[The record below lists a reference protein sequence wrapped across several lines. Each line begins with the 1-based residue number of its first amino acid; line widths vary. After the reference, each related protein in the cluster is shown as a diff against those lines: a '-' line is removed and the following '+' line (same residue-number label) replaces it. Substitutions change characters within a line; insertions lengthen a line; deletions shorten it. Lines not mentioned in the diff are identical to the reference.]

1 MRHLYADFIDRVAK
15 PMRYL
20 GGEYQAV
27 IKDDAAV
34 SARVCLAFPD
44 VYDIGMSHLGT
55 KIIYSLLNR
64 DPRIAC
70 ERAFAPWL
78 DMEAELRERGLPLI
92 SLETQ
97 RPLCEFD
104 VVGISLQYELT
115 FTNVLTLLDLGR
127 IPLRSADRAE
137 DATLVLVG
145 GPTASHPE
153 PIAPFI
159 DAAFI
164 GEAEE
169 LLPPLVLAWAALRRE
184 ITAGARTRRDALAEL
199 AGTFPLYVPALYA
212 TSVDAATGMTVVGAP
227 LDPRVPARVSRA
239 MVADL
244 DKYPFPSDTP
254 VPYAE
259 AVFERASVEIA
270 RGCTEGCRFCQA
282 GMIYRPVRERS
293 PQSIADSLIGGV
305 ERAGYE
311 ETGLTCLSTADFSSI
326 TPLVKQLA
334 GELRKRGV
342 SMSVAS
348 LRAYGLNEDLLDEL
362 ALTRISGLTF
372 APEAGTQ
379 RMRDVVNKN
388 VTEAHIEESSRR
400 VYSRGWHRLK
410 LYFMIGLPTEDDDDV
425 RGIVETGWR
434 MLHIGRGLVGHRAE
448 ITVSVSSHV
457 PKPHTPLQ
465 WCAQDPEP
473 EIRRKQGLLRQ
484 AAGAGNGRGGR
495 GGRDT
500 GLKLKHHN
508 SGISFIE
515 GVLARGDRRLAGV
528 IEAAWRA
535 GARFDGWD
543 EVFDLERWAV
553 ALEAHGVDVA
563 AYLGTRPVTAR
574 LPWDHIDVGL
584 EDGFLLDEY
593 RKALKGRASPPCGK
607 VAGML
612 IHHTN
617 LADAEPDRR
626 KLVCYDCGV
635 ACDLSK
641 MRADRLVA
649 LRTLGATQPTSRSGE
664 VVADRSALPALV
676 DVSERG
682 GGSLAERVDDDDPG
696 RQDAPGGV
704 ADGSESRDA
713 TRGGVNGPAL
723 PVKRGRESPLLINVS
738 ERGGGSLAERVDDD
752 DPGRQD
758 APGGVADGSE
768 SRGGKS
774 PLLINVSERGGGSP
788 AESTASARNRE
799 TERAERVRLNGH
811 HGAGAP
817 YSTYRIRFAKVG
829 RAAFLGHL
837 DLMRLL
843 ARSFR
848 RADLPLAVTRG
859 FSPKPRVSF
868 GPALGLGVPSL
879 GELMDVDLEHVVPG
893 RRSWEI
899 GDAVRTE
906 LSADEVCDRLA
917 GVCPPG
923 IEIQSC
929 AIVRLAGH
937 PAAPAVPD
945 AGLGKLIDAVDI
957 LIQPAADGIAHD
969 AARLERLAAALLARP
984 EAKIARGDKLVDVRP
999 LVLELGVID
1008 GEAAFKLCAALDW
1021 APGPLLR
1028 ARVRATA
1035 DGSAK
1040 PAEVAKALGVWG
1052 PDDVRAQHALVARL
1066 GVVAG
1071 ATRAVPVASMA
1082 VPPAVH
1088 AAD

>member
-20 GGEYQAV
+20 GGEYQSV
-27 IKDDAAV
+27 VKDGVGAHIA
-34 SARVCLAFPD
+34 ARVCLAVPD

-55 KIIYSLLNR
+55 KILYSLLNR
-64 DPRIAC
+64 DPQIAC
-70 ERAFAPWL
+70 ERAFAPWV
-78 DMEAELRERGLPLI
+78 DMEAELRARGLPLV

-97 RPLCEFD
+97 RPLREFD

-115 FTNVLTLLDLGR
+115 FTNVLTLLDLGG
-127 IPLRSADRAE
+127 IPLRAADRAE

-153 PIAPFI
+153 PLAPFI

-169 LLPPLVLAWAALRRE
+169 LLAPMVLAWAAMRTQ
-184 ITAGARTRRDALAEL
+184 ITAGLRTRRDALVEL
-199 AGTFPLYVPALYA
+199 AARFPLYVPSLYA
-212 TSVDAATGMTVVGAP
+212 TMVDAETGMTVVGAP
-227 LDPRVPARVSRA
+227 LDPRVPARVGRA
-239 MVADL
+239 MVANL
-244 DKYPFPSDTP
+244 DDYPFPSDAP

-293 PQSIADSLIGGV
+293 PASIAESLIGGV
-305 ERAGYE
+305 DRAGYE

-388 VTEAHIEESSRR
+388 ITEAHIEESARR
-400 VYSRGWHRLK
+400 VFSRGWHRLK
-410 LYFMIGLPTEDDDDV
+410 LYFMIGLPTETDEDV

-434 MLHIGRGLVGHRAE
+434 MLKVGRQISGHRAE
-448 ITVSVSSHV
+448 VTVSVSSHV

-465 WCAQDPEP
+465 WCAQDREP
-473 EIRRKQGLLRQ
+473 EIRRKQGILRQ
-484 AAGAGNGRGGR
+484 VAGPSGRSGK
-495 GGRDT
+495 DT
-500 GLKLKHHN
+500 GLRLKHHD
-508 SGISFIE
+508 SGVSFIE
-515 GVLARGDRRLAGV
+515 GVLARGDRRLADV
-528 IEAAWRA
+528 IEAVWRA
-535 GARFDGWD
+535 GSRFDGW
-543 EVFDLERWAV
+543 EEIFDLERWSL
-553 ALEAHGVDVA
+553 ALAAHGVDVD

-584 EDGFLLDEY
+584 EDGFLLGEY
-593 RKALKGRASPPCGK
+593 RKAVKGRASPPCGK

-641 MRADRLVA
+641 MREDRLVA
-649 LRTLGATQPTSRSGE
+649 LRTLGAAQPSARDHA
-664 VVADRSALPALV
+664 VVADA
-676 DVSERG
+676 
-682 GGSLAERVDDDDPG
+682 
-696 RQDAPGGV
+696 APP
-704 ADGSESRDA
+704 E
-713 TRGGVNGPAL
+713 L
-723 PVKRGRESPLLINVS
+723 ELI
-738 ERGGGSLAERVDDD
+738 D
-752 DPGRQD
+752 
-758 APGGVADGSE
+758 
-768 SRGGKS
+768 
-774 PLLINVSERGGGSP
+774 VSERGGGSP
-788 AESTASARNRE
+788 AERSDSPEGRERPRSIDRE
-799 TERAERVRLNGH
+799 TERAERVRKNGH

-817 YSTYRIRFAKVG
+817 YSTYRIRFAKLG

-837 DLMRLL
+837 DLIRLL

-859 FSPKPRVSF
+859 FSPKPRISF

-879 GELMDVDLEHVVPG
+879 GELIDVDLEHVVPG

-899 GDAVRTE
+899 GDAPRSE
-906 LSADEVCDRLA
+906 LLAGEVHDRLA

-929 AIVRLAGH
+929 EIVRLAGH
-937 PAAPAVPD
+937 PRAPVAPGKPD

-957 LIQPAADGIAHD
+957 VIQPAADGIAHD
-969 AARLERLAAALLARP
+969 AARLERLAAALLAKP
-984 EAKIARGDKLVDVRP
+984 TAVIARGDKQVDVRA
-999 LVLELGVID
+999 LIHEISVISD
-1008 GEAAFKLCAALDW
+1008 EAARTLCAALDW
-1021 APGPLLR
+1021 SDGPLLR
-1028 ARVRATA
+1028 VRVKATA
-1035 DGSAK
+1035 EGSAK
-1040 PAEVAKALGVWG
+1040 PSEVAKALGVWG
-1052 PDDVRAQHALVARL
+1052 IDDVRAQHAQVARL
-1066 GVVAG
+1066 GVVSGHA
-1071 ATRAVPVASMA
+1071 RA
-1082 VPPAVH
+1082 VPPAALARPPSGTQQPAVT
-1088 AAD
+1088 

>member
-27 IKDDAAV
+27 VKDDAAV

-70 ERAFAPWL
+70 ERAFAPWF

-199 AGTFPLYVPALYA
+199 AGQFPLYVPALYA
-212 TSVDAATGMTVVGAP
+212 TCVDPATGMTVVGAP
-227 LDPRVPARVSRA
+227 LDPRVPARVGRA

-410 LYFMIGLPTEDDDDV
+410 LYFMIGLPTEEDDDV

-434 MLHIGRGLVGHRAE
+434 MLHIGRGLIGHRAE

-528 IEAAWRA
+528 IEAVWRA

-543 EVFDLERWAV
+543 EVFDLERWTS

-584 EDGFLLDEY
+584 EDGFLLGEY

-641 MRADRLVA
+641 MREDRLVA
-649 LRTLGATQPTSRSGE
+649 LRTLGATRPTARSGE
-664 VVADRSALPALV
+664 VVTEVMIGDPALSALV

-682 GGSLAERVDDDDPG
+682 GGS
-696 RQDAPGGV
+696 
-704 ADGSESRDA
+704 
-713 TRGGVNGPAL
+713 
-723 PVKRGRESPLLINVS
+723 
-738 ERGGGSLAERVDDD
+738 
-752 DPGRQD
+752 
-758 APGGVADGSE
+758 
-768 SRGGKS
+768 
-774 PLLINVSERGGGSP
+774 P
-788 AESTASARNRE
+788 AESVAGARNRE

-848 RADLPLAVTRG
+848 RADLPLAMTRG

-893 RRSWEI
+893 LRSWEI
-899 GDAVRTE
+899 GDAARSE
-906 LSADEVCDRLA
+906 LAADEVCDRLA

-923 IEIQSC
+923 IEIQAC
-929 AIVRLAGH
+929 TIVRLAGH

-957 LIQPAADGIAHD
+957 LIQPAPDGIAHD
-969 AARLERLAAALLARP
+969 VARLDRIAAALLAKP
-984 EAKIARGDKLVDVRP
+984 EAKITRGDKLVDVRP
-999 LVLELGVID
+999 LVLELGVIAD
-1008 GEAAFKLCAALDW
+1008 EAALKLCAALDW
-1021 APGPLLR
+1021 PTGPLLR

-1040 PAEVAKALGVWG
+1040 PSEVAKALGVWG
-1052 PDDVRAQHALVARL
+1052 SDDPRAQHALVARL
-1066 GVVAG
+1066 GVVAS
-1071 ATRAVPVASMA
+1071 ATHVLPVMPVSR
-1082 VPPAVH
+1082 PAV
-1088 AAD
+1088 ARAPE

>member
-20 GGEYQAV
+20 GGEYQAQV
-27 IKDDAAV
+27 KDGPVA
-34 SARVCLAFPD
+34 ARVCLAFPD

-78 DMEAELRERGLPLI
+78 DMEAELRARSLPLV

-104 VVGISLQYELT
+104 VIGVSLQYELT
-115 FTNVLTLLDLGR
+115 FTNVLTLLDLGG
-127 IPLRSADRAE
+127 IPLRAADRAE
-137 DATLVLVG
+137 DAALVLVG

-153 PIAPFI
+153 PMAPFI

-169 LLPPLVLAWAALRRE
+169 QLPPLVLAWAALRKQ
-184 ITAGARTRRDALAEL
+184 ITAGTRTRRDALAEL
-199 AGTFPLYVPALYA
+199 AGAFPLYVPSLYA
-212 TSVDAATGMTVVGAP
+212 TEIDAATGMTVVGAP
-227 LDPRVPARVSRA
+227 LDPRVPARVGRA

-244 DKYPFPSDTP
+244 DRYPFPSDTP

-282 GMIYRPVRERS
+282 GMLYRPVRERS
-293 PQSIADSLIGGV
+293 PASIAESLLGGV

-400 VYSRGWHRLK
+400 VFSRGWHRLK
-410 LYFMIGLPTEDDDDV
+410 LYFMIGLPTEEDDDV
-425 RGIVETGWR
+425 RGIVETGLR
-434 MLHIGRGLVGHRAE
+434 MLQVGRGLIGHRAE
-448 ITVSVSSHV
+448 VTVSVSSHV

-473 EIRRKQGLLRQ
+473 EIRRKQGILRHT
-484 AAGAGNGRGGR
+484 AGGGR
-495 GGRDT
+495 GRGRDT
-500 GLKLKHHN
+500 GLRLKHHH

-515 GVLARGDRRLAGV
+515 GVLARGDRRLADV
-528 IEAAWRA
+528 IEAVWRA

-543 EVFDLERWAV
+543 EVFELERWMA
-553 ALEAHGVDVA
+553 ALAAHGVDVA

-584 EDGFLLDEY
+584 EDGFLLGEY
-593 RKALKGRASPPCGK
+593 RKALAGRASPPCGK

-617 LADAEPDRR
+617 LAEAEPDRR

-635 ACDLSK
+635 ACDLTK
-641 MRADRLVA
+641 MRDDRLVA
-649 LRTLGATQPTSRSGE
+649 LRALGALRPASAAVDAEGAAVDAEGTA
-664 VVADRSALPALV
+664 AD
-676 DVSERG
+676 
-682 GGSLAERVDDDDPG
+682 AE
-696 RQDAPGGV
+696 GV
-704 ADGSESRDA
+704 A
-713 TRGGVNGPAL
+713 
-723 PVKRGRESPLLINVS
+723 LL
-738 ERGGGSLAERVDDD
+738 D
-752 DPGRQD
+752 
-758 APGGVADGSE
+758 
-768 SRGGKS
+768 
-774 PLLINVSERGGGSP
+774 VSERGGGSP
-788 AESTASARNRE
+788 AEKADAGAGGRAARGIDRRSQIAGGGDPDGSAGGAGGRAARGIDRRSQIAGGGDPDGSAGGAGGRAPRGIDRE
-799 TERAERVRLNGH
+799 TERAERVRLAGH
-811 HGAGAP
+811 VGAGAP

-837 DLMRLL
+837 DLVRLL
-843 ARSFR
+843 ARCFR

-859 FSPKPRVSF
+859 FSPKPRISF

-893 RRSWEI
+893 VPSWEI
-899 GDAVRTE
+899 GDAPRTE
-906 LSADEVCDRLA
+906 LSPDEVRDRIA
-917 GVCPPG
+917 AVCPPG

-937 PAAPAVPD
+937 PGALDRPD
-945 AGLGKLIDAVDI
+945 PGLGKLIDAVDLVI
-957 LIQPAADGIAHD
+957 LPAPDGIAHD
-969 AARLERLAAALLARP
+969 AARLERIAAAMLARP
-984 EAKIARGDKLVDVRP
+984 DARVARGDKQIDVRAF
-999 LVLELGVID
+999 VLDAGVIAD
-1008 GEAAFKLCAALDW
+1008 DAARALCAALDW
-1021 APGPLLR
+1021 QVAPLM
-1028 ARVRATA
+1028 RVRVRTTSE
-1035 DGSAK
+1035 GSAK
-1040 PAEVAKALGVWG
+1040 PSEVARALGVWG
-1052 PDDVRAQHALVARL
+1052 TDDPRAPHAQVARL
-1066 GVVAG
+1066 GVV
-1071 ATRAVPVASMA
+1071 TEQSPAVPL
-1082 VPPAVH
+1082 PPPSRP
-1088 AAD
+1088 AAMRTVE

>member
-1 MRHLYADFIDRVAK
+1 MRHIYADFIDRVAK

-27 IKDDAAV
+27 VKEGPQIA
-34 SARVCLAFPD
+34 ARVCLAFPD

-55 KIIYSLLNR
+55 KILYSLLNR
-64 DPRIAC
+64 DPKIAC
-70 ERAFAPWL
+70 ERAFAPWT
-78 DMEAELRERGLPLI
+78 DMEAELRERKLPLV

-97 RPLCEFD
+97 RPLAAFD
-104 VVGISLQYELT
+104 VIGISLQYELT
-115 FTNVLTLLDLGR
+115 FTNVLTLLDLGGLA
-127 IPLRSADRAE
+127 LRAADRPE
-137 DATLVLVG
+137 DASLVLVG

-153 PIAPFI
+153 PVAAFI

-169 LLPPLVLAWAALRRE
+169 QLTPLVLAWAAMRAQ

-199 AGTFPLYVPALYA
+199 ASRFPLYVPSLYA
-212 TSVDAATGMTVVGAP
+212 TEVDAATGMTVVGAP

-293 PQSIADSLIGGV
+293 PQSIADSLIQGV

-379 RMRDVVNKN
+379 RMRDVINKN
-388 VTEAHIEESSRR
+388 VTEAHIEESTRR
-400 VYSRGWHRLK
+400 VFSRGWHRLK
-410 LYFMIGLPTEDDDDV
+410 LYFILGLPTETDDDV

-434 MLHIGRGLVGHRAE
+434 MLGVGRGVLGGRAE
-448 ITVSVSSHV
+448 VTVSVSSHV

-465 WCAQDPEP
+465 WCAQDVEA
-473 EIRRKQGLLRQ
+473 EIRRKQGLLREAA
-484 AAGAGNGRGGR
+484 AAGNQRGKR
-495 GGRDT
+495 GRDN
-500 GLKLKHHN
+500 GLRLKHHH

-515 GVLARGDRRLAGV
+515 GVLARGDRRLADV
-528 IEAAWRA
+528 IETVWRA

-543 EVFDLERWAV
+543 EVFEIERWED
-553 ALEAHGVDVA
+553 ALAAHGVDVA

-584 EDGFLLDEY
+584 EDGFLLSEY
-593 RKALKGRASPPCGK
+593 RKAVKGRASPPCGK

-617 LADAEPDRR
+617 LADAAPDQR

-635 ACDLSK
+635 ACDLTK
-641 MRADRLVA
+641 MRDDRLVA
-649 LRTLGATQPTSRSGE
+649 LRTLGAT
-664 VVADRSALPALV
+664 
-676 DVSERG
+676 ERP
-682 GGSLAERVDDDDPG
+682 V
-696 RQDAPGGV
+696 
-704 ADGSESRDA
+704 RDA
-713 TRGGVNGPAL
+713 AVA
-723 PVKRGRESPLLINVS
+723 VKIDD
-738 ERGGGSLAERVDDD
+738 AADMVD
-752 DPGRQD
+752 
-758 APGGVADGSE
+758 
-768 SRGGKS
+768 
-774 PLLINVSERGGGSP
+774 VSERGGGSP
-788 AESTASARNRE
+788 AEHGDGDRGKVANRE

-811 HGAGAP
+811 KGAGAP
-817 YSTYRIRFAKVG
+817 YSTYRIRFAKIG

-837 DLMRLL
+837 DLLRLL

-859 FSPKPRVSF
+859 FSPKPRISF

-879 GELMDVDLEHVVPG
+879 GELIDVDFEHVVPG
-893 RRSWEI
+893 LRSWEI
-899 GDAVRTE
+899 ASDVARVE
-906 LSADEVCDRLA
+906 LSPDEVHERIA
-917 GVCPPG
+917 TVCPPG

-937 PAAPAVPD
+937 VLAKGTPD
-945 AGLGKLIDAVDI
+945 LGLGKLIDAVDI
-957 LIQPAADGIAHD
+957 AIQPAPDGIAYD
-969 AARLERLAAALLARP
+969 AARLARLAQALLAKP
-984 EAKIARGDKLVDVRP
+984 EARIARGDKVIDVRALVLDVDV
-999 LVLELGVID
+999 IA
-1008 GEAAFKLCAALDW
+1008 GEAADKLCAALDW
-1021 APGPLLR
+1021 PVQPVLR
-1028 ARVRATA
+1028 ARVRATS

-1040 PAEVAKALGVWG
+1040 PSEVAKALGVWG
-1052 PDDVRAQHALVARL
+1052 ADDPRAAHALIARL
-1066 GVVAG
+1066 GVVTVGQART
-1071 ATRAVPVASMA
+1071 ATAWSSEVVRASA
-1082 VPPAVH
+1082 PA
-1088 AAD
+1088 

>member
-27 IKDDAAV
+27 VKEGPEV
-34 SARVCLAFPD
+34 EARVCLAFPD

-70 ERAFAPWL
+70 ERAFAPWT
-78 DMEAELRERGLPLI
+78 DMEEELRARGLPLV

-97 RPLCEFD
+97 RPLAAFD
-104 VVGISLQYELT
+104 VLGFSLQYELT
-115 FTNVLTLLDLGR
+115 FTNVLTLLDLGG
-127 IPLRSADRAE
+127 IPLRAADRAP

-169 LLPPLVLAWAALRRE
+169 LLPSLVLAWSQLRKE
-184 ITAGARTRRDALAEL
+184 ITAGTRTRPDALAEL
-199 AGTFPLYVPALYA
+199 ASRFPLYVPSLYA
-212 TSVDAATGMTVVGAP
+212 TETDAATGMTVVGAP
-227 LDPRVPARVSRA
+227 LDPRVPARISRA
-239 MVADL
+239 MLENL
-244 DKYPFPSDTP
+244 DAYPFPSDTP

-293 PQSIADSLIGGV
+293 PASIAKSLIDGV

-379 RMRDVVNKN
+379 KMRDVVNKN

-400 VYSRGWHRLK
+400 VFARGWHRLK
-410 LYFMIGLPTEDDDDV
+410 LYFMIGLPTEEDDDV
-425 RGIVETGWR
+425 RGIVETGLR
-434 MLHIGRGLVGHRAE
+434 MLKLGRELVGHRAE
-448 ITVSVSSHV
+448 VTVSVSSHV

-465 WCAQDPEP
+465 WAAQDPED
-473 EIRRKQGLLRQ
+473 EIRRKQLIL
-484 AAGAGNGRGGR
+484 
-495 GGRDT
+495 RDT
-500 GLKLKHHN
+500 ARRDRSLRLKHHH

-515 GVLARGDRRLAGV
+515 GMLARGDRRLADV
-528 IEAAWRA
+528 IETVWRA

-543 EVFDLERWAV
+543 EVFELERWTDAF
-553 ALEAHGVDVA
+553 AAHGVDVA
-563 AYLGTRPVTAR
+563 AYMGTRPVSAR

-584 EDGFLLDEY
+584 EDGFLLSEY
-593 RKALKGRASPPCGK
+593 RKALKGRSSPPCGK

-612 IHHTN
+612 VHHTN
-617 LADAEPDRR
+617 LTDAEPDRR

-641 MRADRLVA
+641 MREDRLVA
-649 LRTLGATQPTSRSGE
+649 LRALGAAARPER
-664 VVADRSALPALV
+664 ALPVVTDAELV

-682 GGSLAERVDDDDPG
+682 GGS
-696 RQDAPGGV
+696 
-704 ADGSESRDA
+704 
-713 TRGGVNGPAL
+713 
-723 PVKRGRESPLLINVS
+723 
-738 ERGGGSLAERVDDD
+738 
-752 DPGRQD
+752 
-758 APGGVADGSE
+758 
-768 SRGGKS
+768 
-774 PLLINVSERGGGSP
+774 P
-788 AESTASARNRE
+788 AEVGRTKDRE
-799 TERAERVRLNGH
+799 TERAESVRLAGH
-811 HGAGAP
+811 VGAGLP

-837 DLMRLL
+837 ELLRLL

-848 RADLPLAVTRG
+848 RADLPLAMTRG

-879 GELMDVDLEHVVPG
+879 GELMDIDLEHVVPG
-893 RRSWEI
+893 VPSWEVPD
-899 GDAVRTE
+899 GATRFE
-906 LSADEVCDRLA
+906 LSADEVRDRLA
-917 GVCPPG
+917 SVLPPG
-923 IEIQSC
+923 VELQAC
-929 AIVRLAGH
+929 TIVRLTGH
-937 PAAPAVPD
+937 PLFARRQPGLPGPQPD
-945 AGLGKLIDAVDI
+945 LGLGKLIDAVDVVI
-957 LIQPAADGIAHD
+957 KPAPDGIAYD
-969 AARLERLAAALLARP
+969 AARLARLASALLAKP
-984 EAKIARGDKLVDVRP
+984 EAKVPRGDKQIDVRA
-999 LVLELGVID
+999 LILDASVID
-1008 GEAAFKLCAALDW
+1008 GEAAAKLGAALDW
-1021 APGPLLR
+1021 PTGPVIR
-1028 ARVRATA
+1028 VRVRATSE
-1035 DGSAK
+1035 GSAK
-1040 PAEVAKALGVWG
+1040 PSEIAKALGVWG
-1052 PDDVRAQHALVARL
+1052 SDDPRAPRALAARL
-1066 GVVAG
+1066 GVVETAG
-1071 ATRAVPVASMA
+1071 APVPVLASPDA
-1082 VPPAVH
+1082 VTSVRT
-1088 AAD
+1088 

>member
-27 IKDDAAV
+27 VKDDPAQIA
-34 SARVCLAFPD
+34 ARVCLAFPD

-70 ERAFAPWL
+70 ERAFAPWT
-78 DMEAELRERGLPLI
+78 DMEAELRARGLPLV

-97 RPLCEFD
+97 RPLREFD

-115 FTNVLTLLDLGR
+115 FTNLLTLLDLGG

-153 PIAPFI
+153 PVAPFI

-184 ITAGARTRRDALAEL
+184 ITAGTRTRRDALAEL
-199 AGTFPLYVPALYA
+199 ASRFPLYVPALYA
-212 TSVDAATGMTVVGAP
+212 TETDAATGMIVVGAP

-305 ERAGYE
+305 EKAGYE

-400 VYSRGWHRLK
+400 VYARGWHRLK
-410 LYFMIGLPTEDDDDV
+410 LYFMIGLPTEEDEDV

-434 MLHIGRGLVGHRAE
+434 MLGIGRGLIGHRAE

-484 AAGAGNGRGGR
+484 AAGAGNHRGGR

-508 SGISFIE
+508 SGVSFIE
-515 GVLARGDRRLAGV
+515 GVLARGDRRLADV
-528 IEAAWRA
+528 IEAVWRA
-535 GARFDGWD
+535 GARFDGW
-543 EVFDLERWAV
+543 EEIFDLERWTT
-553 ALEAHGVDVA
+553 ALAAHGVDVA

-574 LPWDHIDVGL
+574 MPWDHIDVGL
-584 EDGFLLDEY
+584 EDGFLLGEY

-641 MRADRLVA
+641 MRDDRLVA
-649 LRTLGATQPTSRSGE
+649 LRTLGAAQPTARTRE
-664 VVADRSALPALV
+664 VVVDATLPALV

-682 GGSLAERVDDDDPG
+682 GGSPAE
-696 RQDAPGGV
+696 
-704 ADGSESRDA
+704 GSLEGESREA
-713 TRGGVNGPAL
+713 TP
-723 PVKRGRESPLLINVS
+723 PLSI
-738 ERGGGSLAERVDDD
+738 
-752 DPGRQD
+752 
-758 APGGVADGSE
+758 
-768 SRGGKS
+768 
-774 PLLINVSERGGGSP
+774 
-788 AESTASARNRE
+788 TNRE

-811 HGAGAP
+811 HHVGAP

-893 RRSWEI
+893 LRSWEI
-899 GDAVRTE
+899 GDAARTE
-906 LSADEVCDRLA
+906 LSAEDVLDRLA

-929 AIVRLAGH
+929 TVVRLAGH
-937 PAAPAVPD
+937 PLAPAAPAKPD

-957 LIQPAADGIAHD
+957 LIQPAADGMAHD
-969 AARLERLAAALLARP
+969 APRLERIAAALIAKP
-984 EAKIARGDKLVDVRP
+984 EARIARGDKQIDVRA
-999 LVLELGVID
+999 LVLEVSVIAD
-1008 GEAAFKLCAALDW
+1008 EAALKLCAALDW
-1021 APGPLLR
+1021 ANGPLLR

-1040 PAEVAKALGVWG
+1040 PSEVARALGVWG
-1052 PDDVRAQHALVARL
+1052 PDDARAQHALVARL
-1066 GVVAG
+1066 GVVTE
-1071 ATRAVPVASMA
+1071 ATRVVPVL
-1082 VPPAVH
+1082 PAAPSVAI

>member
-27 IKDDAAV
+27 VKHTAE
-34 SARVCLAFPD
+34 ARVCLAFPD

-78 DMEAELRERGLPLI
+78 DMEAELRERGLPLV

-104 VVGISLQYELT
+104 VVGVSLQYELT
-115 FTNVLTLLDLGR
+115 FTNMLTLLDLGG
-127 IPLRSADRAE
+127 IPLRAADRAE

-153 PIAPFI
+153 PVAPFI

-199 AGTFPLYVPALYA
+199 AGRFPLYVPALYA
-212 TSVDAATGMTVVGAP
+212 TEVDAATGMTVVGAP
-227 LDPRVPARVSRA
+227 LDPRAPARIGRA

-244 DKYPFPSDTP
+244 DRYPFPSDAP

-282 GMIYRPVRERS
+282 GMLYRPVRERS
-293 PQSIADSLIGGV
+293 PASIAESLIGGV

-400 VYSRGWHRLK
+400 VFSRGWHRLK
-410 LYFMIGLPTEDDDDV
+410 LYFMIGLPTEADDDV
-425 RGIVETGWR
+425 RGIVETGQR
-434 MLHIGRGLVGHRAE
+434 MLQIGRGLIGHRAE
-448 ITVSVSSHV
+448 VTVSVSSHV

-473 EIRRKQGLLRQ
+473 EIRRKQAILRHT
-484 AAGAGNGRGGR
+484 AGGGGRGSR

-500 GLKLKHHN
+500 GLRLKHHH

-515 GVLARGDRRLAGV
+515 GVLARGDRRLADV
-528 IEAAWRA
+528 IEAVWRA

-543 EVFDLERWAV
+543 EVFELERWAA
-553 ALEAHGVDVA
+553 ALDALGVDVA

-584 EDGFLLDEY
+584 EDGFLLSEY

-617 LADAEPDRR
+617 LAEAEPDRR

-641 MRADRLVA
+641 MRDDRLVA
-649 LRTLGATQPTSRSGE
+649 LRALGATERPVPRGE
-664 VVADRSALPALV
+664 PVGPAAGDAGDLV

-682 GGSLAERVDDDDPG
+682 GGSPAELGEPAHEATGG
-696 RQDAPGGV
+696 RKAGQG
-704 ADGSESRDA
+704 R
-713 TRGGVNGPAL
+713 RGGA
-723 PVKRGRESPLLINVS
+723 
-738 ERGGGSLAERVDDD
+738 AAATVD
-752 DPGRQD
+752 
-758 APGGVADGSE
+758 
-768 SRGGKS
+768 
-774 PLLINVSERGGGSP
+774 
-788 AESTASARNRE
+788 RE
-799 TERAERVRLNGH
+799 TERAERVRLAGH
-811 HGAGAP
+811 LGAGAP
-817 YSTYRIRFAKVG
+817 YSTYRIGFAKIG
-829 RAAFLGHL
+829 RAAFLG
-837 DLMRLL
+837 
-843 ARSFR
+843 
-848 RADLPLAVTRG
+848 
-859 FSPKPRVSF
+859 
-868 GPALGLGVPSL
+868 
-879 GELMDVDLEHVVPG
+879 
-893 RRSWEI
+893 
-899 GDAVRTE
+899 
-906 LSADEVCDRLA
+906 
-917 GVCPPG
+917 
-923 IEIQSC
+923 
-929 AIVRLAGH
+929 
-937 PAAPAVPD
+937 
-945 AGLGKLIDAVDI
+945 
-957 LIQPAADGIAHD
+957 
-969 AARLERLAAALLARP
+969 
-984 EAKIARGDKLVDVRP
+984 
-999 LVLELGVID
+999 
-1008 GEAAFKLCAALDW
+1008 
-1021 APGPLLR
+1021 
-1028 ARVRATA
+1028 
-1035 DGSAK
+1035 
-1040 PAEVAKALGVWG
+1040 
-1052 PDDVRAQHALVARL
+1052 
-1066 GVVAG
+1066 
-1071 ATRAVPVASMA
+1071 
-1082 VPPAVH
+1082 
-1088 AAD
+1088 